1 MSMKVAF
8 VSKSVTK
15 KDLVVVI
22 LDESL
27 EMGPNIIGIDKEYK
41 GIISDSI
48 NSNKLNKT
56 KGSSLTLIANKDKK
70 IQEILIYCIGE
81 IKNFNS
87 DKADRIGGSIFSL
100 ISKSISN
107 LTIYVE
113 PNKKHKIIIEDLA
126 ARIVHGMKLRSY
138 TFFKY
143 KLKNKSKHNF
153 ALNQIEIII
162 KDPSLAKK
170 YYSPLQSL
178 EEGVYLTRNLV
189 SEPANIL
196 TPKTLAEEA
205 EKLKSLGVKVE
216 VLKLAQIKRLKMG
229 ALLGVAMGSA
239 NEPRVVSMTWNG
251 TKNTKSKPEV
261 CFVGKGV
268 TFDTGGI
275 SIKPSGGMQDMK
287 WDMGGSGVVIGL
299 MKALAGRKAKVN
311 ISAVVGLVENMPSG
325 KAQRPGDVVVASSG
339 HSIEVIN
346 TDAEGRLVLADAVT
360 YAINK
365 FKPKR
370 LIDLA
375 TLTGAVIV
383 SLGPQRA
390 GLFSNNDELA
400 NNIFNS
406 GEKTGEKVWR
416 LPVGEEYDDD
426 IKSAIAD
433 MHNVGSG
440 RGAGATS
447 GAKFIEQFVQKIP
460 WAHLDIAG
468 VTWAKSNSELY
479 PAGGTAFGVRLL
491 NTYVKDFFE

>member
-1 MSMKVAF
+1 MSIKVSF
-8 VSKSVTK
+8 VSKSISK
-15 KDLVVVI
+15 KGLLLVI

-27 EMGPNIIGIDKEYK
+27 ELRGNLASLDKEFK
-41 GIISDSI
+41 GIISSAI
-48 NSNKLNKT
+48 KSKSLNTK
-56 KGSSLTLIANKDKK
+56 KGSSLSLFANNGKV
-70 IQEILIYCIGE
+70 IQEILVYYVGS
-81 IKNFNS
+81 IKNYDI
-87 DKADRIGGSIFSL
+87 DKADRIGGGLFSS
-100 ISKSISN
+100 ISKSVSN
-107 LTIYVE
+107 LTIYFE
-113 PNKKHKIIIEDLA
+113 PSKKVKINKEELA
-126 ARIVHGMKLRSY
+126 ARIIHGIKLRSY
-138 TFFKY
+138 TFYKY
-143 KLKNKSKHNF
+143 KLKSKNNFNKSLKE
-153 ALNQIEIII
+153 IEIIT
-162 KDPSLAKK
+162 KDPALAKV
-170 YYSPLQSL
+170 YYSPLKAL

-196 TPKTLAEEA
+196 TPKTLSEEA
-205 EKLKSLGVKVE
+205 SKLKTLGIKVE
-216 VLKLAQIKRLKMG
+216 VLNLAQIKRLKMG

-239 NEPRVVSMTWNG
+239 NEPRVVSMSWNG
-251 TKNTKSKPEV
+251 TKNSKSKPEV

-275 SIKPSGGMQDMK
+275 SIKPSGGMEDMK

-299 MKALAGRKAKVN
+299 MKALAGRKAKVHV
-311 ISAVVGLVENMPSG
+311 SAVVGLVENMPSG
-325 KAQRPGDVVVASSG
+325 KAQRPGDVVIASSG

-365 FKPKR
+365 FTPKR

-400 NNIFNS
+400 NNIFTS

-416 LPVGEEYDDD
+416 MPVGEEYDED
-426 IKSAIAD
+426 IKSDIAD
-433 MHNVGSG
+433 MKNVGSG

-447 GAKFIEQFVQKIP
+447 GAKFIEQFTQNIP

>member
-1 MSMKVAF
+1 MKVSF
-8 VSKSVTK
+8 VSKSLTK

-27 EMGPNIIGIDKEYK
+27 EMGPNIISIDKEYK

-48 NSNKLNKT
+48 NSKKLNKT

-81 IKNFNS
+81 IKNYNS
-87 DKADRIGGSIFSL
+87 EKADRIGGSIFSL

-113 PNKKHKIIIEDLA
+113 PDKKHKIIIEDLA
-126 ARIVHGMKLRSY
+126 ARIVHGIKLRSY

-143 KLKNKSKHNF
+143 KLKNKSKHNI
-153 ALNQIEIII
+153 ALNQIEIIT
-162 KDPSLAKK
+162 KNPSLTKK
-170 YYSPLQSL
+170 YYSPLKSL

-416 LPVGEEYDDD
+416 LPVGEEYDVD
-426 IKSAIAD
+426 IKSDIAD

-447 GAKFIEQFVQKIP
+447 GAKFIEQFVQNIP

-468 VTWAKSNSELY
+468 VTWAKSNSELH

-491 NTYVKDFFE
+491 NTYVKDYFE

>member
-27 EMGPNIIGIDKEYK
+27 EMGPNIIGIDKKYK

-81 IKNFNS
+81 IKNYNS

-153 ALNQIEIII
+153 ALNQIEIIT

-205 EKLKSLGVKVE
+205 EKLKSWV
-216 VLKLAQIKRLKMG
+216 
-229 ALLGVAMGSA
+229 
-239 NEPRVVSMTWNG
+239 
-251 TKNTKSKPEV
+251 
-261 CFVGKGV
+261 
-268 TFDTGGI
+268 
-275 SIKPSGGMQDMK
+275 
-287 WDMGGSGVVIGL
+287 
-299 MKALAGRKAKVN
+299 
-311 ISAVVGLVENMPSG
+311 
-325 KAQRPGDVVVASSG
+325 
-339 HSIEVIN
+339 
-346 TDAEGRLVLADAVT
+346 
-360 YAINK
+360 
-365 FKPKR
+365 
-370 LIDLA
+370 
-375 TLTGAVIV
+375 
-383 SLGPQRA
+383 
-390 GLFSNNDELA
+390 
-400 NNIFNS
+400 
-406 GEKTGEKVWR
+406 
-416 LPVGEEYDDD
+416 
-426 IKSAIAD
+426 
-433 MHNVGSG
+433 
-440 RGAGATS
+440 
-447 GAKFIEQFVQKIP
+447 
-460 WAHLDIAG
+460 
-468 VTWAKSNSELY
+468 
-479 PAGGTAFGVRLL
+479 
-491 NTYVKDFFE
+491 

>member
-1 MSMKVAF
+1 MTFKIFFNSQP
-8 VSKSVTK
+8 KSNK
-15 KDLVVVI
+15 ELLLII
-22 LDESL
+22 LDESKTL
-27 EMGPNIIGIDKEYK
+27 RGNTLFLDKKYD
-41 GIISDSI
+41 GLISNTLKSK
-48 NSNKLNKT
+48 SFNK
-56 KGSSLTLIANKDKK
+56 KGSYKNLYFKK
-70 IQEILIYCIGE
+70 GKEIQNILLYNIGNHKHYN
-81 IKNFNS
+81 IDN
-87 DKADRIGGSIFSL
+87 ADRVGGDIFT
-100 ISKSISN
+100 SISN
-107 LTIYVE
+107 SCISVRIYFE
-113 PNKKHKIIIEDLA
+113 IEKKLKIISEEFA
-126 ARIVHGMKLRSY
+126 ANIMHGIKLRSY
-138 TFFKY
+138 SFNKY
-143 KLKNKSKHNF
+143 KVKTKNKYKKSLKE
-153 ALNQIEIII
+153 IEIVVNNVN
-162 KDPSLAKK
+162 LAKK
-170 YYSPLQSL
+170 FHNPLKAL
-178 EEGVYLTRNLV
+178 EEGVFLTRNLV

-196 TPKTLAEEA
+196 TPVTLAKEA
-205 EKLKSLGVKVE
+205 VKLKALGIKVE
-216 VLKLAQIKRLKMG
+216 VLNLQKIKSLKMG

-251 TKNTKSKPEV
+251 TKNNKSKPEV

-275 SIKPSGGMQDMK
+275 SIKPSGGMEDMK

-299 MKALAGRKAKVN
+299 MKALAGRKAKVHVT
-311 ISAVVGLVENMPSG
+311 AVVGLVENMPSS

-390 GLFSNNDELA
+390 GLFSNNDEIA
-400 NNIFNS
+400 SHIFDS

-416 LPVGEEYDDD
+416 MPVGEEYDDD

-433 MHNVGSG
+433 MKNVGSG

-447 GAKFIEQFVQKIP
+447 GAKFIEQFTQNIP

-468 VTWAKSNSELY
+468 VTWAKSNSSLF
-479 PAGGTAFGVRLL
+479 PTGGTAFGVRLL
-491 NTYVKDFFE
+491 NTYVKDFIE

>member
-1 MSMKVAF
+1 MSMKVSF

-48 NSNKLNKT
+48 NSKKLNKT

-81 IKNFNS
+81 IKNYNS

-126 ARIVHGMKLRSY
+126 ARIVHGIKLRSY

-153 ALNQIEIII
+153 ALNQIEIIT

-170 YYSPLQSL
+170 YYSPLKSL

-447 GAKFIEQFVQKIP
+447 GAKFIEQFVQNIP

-468 VTWAKSNSELY
+468 VTWAKSNSELH

>member
-1 MSMKVAF
+1 MSIKVSF
-8 VSKSVTK
+8 VSKSISK
-15 KDLVVVI
+15 KGLLVAI

-27 EMGPNIIGIDKEYK
+27 ELRGNLASLDKEFK
-41 GIISDSI
+41 GIISSAI
-48 NSNKLNKT
+48 KSKSLNTK
-56 KGSSLTLIANKDKK
+56 KGSSLSLFANNGKV
-70 IQEILIYCIGE
+70 IQEILVYYVGS
-81 IKNFNS
+81 IKNYDI
-87 DKADRIGGSIFSL
+87 DKADRIGGGLFSS
-100 ISKSISN
+100 ISKSVSS
-107 LTIYVE
+107 LTIYFE
-113 PNKKHKIIIEDLA
+113 PSKKVKINKEELA
-126 ARIVHGMKLRSY
+126 ARIIHGIKLRSY
-138 TFFKY
+138 TFYKY
-143 KLKNKSKHNF
+143 KLKSKNNFNKSLKE
-153 ALNQIEIII
+153 IEIIT
-162 KDPSLAKK
+162 KDPALAKV
-170 YYSPLQSL
+170 YYSPLKAL

-196 TPKTLAEEA
+196 TPKTLSEEA
-205 EKLKSLGVKVE
+205 SKLKTLGIKVE
-216 VLKLAQIKRLKMG
+216 VLNLAQIKRLKMG

-239 NEPRVVSMTWNG
+239 NEPRVVSMSWNG
-251 TKNTKSKPEV
+251 TKNSKSKPEV

-275 SIKPSGGMQDMK
+275 SIKPSGGMEDMK

-299 MKALAGRKAKVN
+299 MKALAGRKAKVHV
-311 ISAVVGLVENMPSG
+311 SAVVGLVENMPSG
-325 KAQRPGDVVVASSG
+325 KAQRPGDVVIASSG

-365 FKPKR
+365 FTPKR

-400 NNIFNS
+400 NNIFAS

-416 LPVGEEYDDD
+416 MPVGEEYDED
-426 IKSAIAD
+426 IKSNIAD
-433 MHNVGSG
+433 MKNVGSG

-447 GAKFIEQFVQKIP
+447 GAKFIEQFTQSLP

-468 VTWAKSNSELY
+468 VTWAKGNSELY

-491 NTYVKDFFE
+491 NTYVKDCFE

>member
-1 MSMKVAF
+1 MSVKVSF
-8 VSKSVTK
+8 VSTSVTK
-15 KDLVVVI
+15 KDLVIVI
-22 LDESL
+22 LDESMEL
-27 EMGPNIIGIDKEYK
+27 GKNIASLDKEYN
-41 GIISDSI
+41 GIISSSV
-48 NSNKLNKT
+48 NEKKLNKK
-56 KGSSLTLIANKDKK
+56 KGSSLHLFANKGKN
-70 IQEILIYCIGE
+70 IQEILLYCVGD
-81 IKNFNS
+81 IKNYNI
-87 DKADRIGGSIFSL
+87 DKADRIGGSVFAL
-100 ISKSISN
+100 ISKTISN
-107 LTIYVE
+107 LTIYIE
-113 PNKKHKIIIEDLA
+113 PNKKHKIIHEDLA
-126 ARIVHGMKLRSY
+126 ARIVHGMQLRSY
-138 TFFKY
+138 TFYKY
-143 KLKNKSKHNF
+143 KIKNKNKHNF
-153 ALNQIEIII
+153 ALKEIEIIT
-162 KDPSLAKK
+162 KDSSLAKK
-170 YYSPLQSL
+170 YYAPLKSL

-205 EKLKSLGVKVE
+205 VKLKALGIKVE

-251 TKNTKSKPEV
+251 TKNRNSKPEV

-325 KAQRPGDVVVASSG
+325 KAQRPGDVVIASSG

-426 IKSAIAD
+426 IKSDIAD

-447 GAKFIEQFVQKIP
+447 GAKFIEQFVQNIP

-468 VTWAKSNSELY
+468 VTWAKSSSELY

>member
-1 MSMKVAF
+1 MSMKVSF

-48 NSNKLNKT
+48 NSKKLNKT

-81 IKNFNS
+81 IKNYNS

-126 ARIVHGMKLRSY
+126 ARIVHGIKLRSY

-143 KLKNKSKHNF
+143 KLKNKSKHNI
-153 ALNQIEIII
+153 ALNQIEIIT
-162 KDPSLAKK
+162 KNPSLAKK
-170 YYSPLQSL
+170 YYSPLKSL

-447 GAKFIEQFVQKIP
+447 GAKFIEQFVQNIP

-468 VTWAKSNSELY
+468 VTWAKSNSELH

>member
-1 MSMKVAF
+1 MSIKVSF
-8 VSKSVTK
+8 VSKSISK
-15 KDLVVVI
+15 KGLLLAI

-27 EMGPNIIGIDKEYK
+27 ELRGNLASLDKEFK
-41 GIISDSI
+41 GIISNAIKSK
-48 NSNKLNKT
+48 SLNTK
-56 KGSSLTLIANKDKK
+56 KGSSLSLFANNGKV
-70 IQEILIYCIGE
+70 IQEILVYYVGS
-81 IKNFNS
+81 IKNYDI
-87 DKADRIGGSIFSL
+87 DKADRIGGGLFSS
-100 ISKSISN
+100 ISKSVSN
-107 LTIYVE
+107 LTIYFE
-113 PNKKHKIIIEDLA
+113 PSKKVKINKEELA
-126 ARIVHGMKLRSY
+126 ARIIHGIKLRSY
-138 TFFKY
+138 TFYKY
-143 KLKNKSKHNF
+143 KLKSKNNFNKSLKE
-153 ALNQIEIII
+153 IEIIT
-162 KDPSLAKK
+162 KDPALAKV
-170 YYSPLQSL
+170 YYSPLKAL

-196 TPKTLAEEA
+196 TPKTLSEEA
-205 EKLKSLGVKVE
+205 SKLKTLGIKVE
-216 VLKLAQIKRLKMG
+216 VLNLAQIKRLKMG

-239 NEPRVVSMTWNG
+239 NEPRVVSMSWNG
-251 TKNTKSKPEV
+251 TKNSKSKPEV

-275 SIKPSGGMQDMK
+275 SIKPSGGMEDMK
-287 WDMGGSGVVIGL
+287 WDMGGAGVVIGL
-299 MKALAGRKAKVN
+299 MKALAGRKAKVHV
-311 ISAVVGLVENMPSG
+311 SAVVGLVENMPSG
-325 KAQRPGDVVVASSG
+325 KAQRPGDVVIASSG

-365 FKPKR
+365 FTPKR

-400 NNIFNS
+400 NNIFAS

-416 LPVGEEYDDD
+416 MPVGEEYDKD
-426 IKSAIAD
+426 IKSDIAD
-433 MHNVGSG
+433 MKNVGSG

-447 GAKFIEQFVQKIP
+447 GAKFIEQFTQSLP

-468 VTWAKSNSELY
+468 VTWAKDNSELY

-491 NTYVKDFFE
+491 NTYVKDCFE

>member
-196 TPKTLAEEA
+196 TPKTLAED
-205 EKLKSLGVKVE
+205 
-216 VLKLAQIKRLKMG
+216 
-229 ALLGVAMGSA
+229 GVAMGSA
-239 NEPRVVSMTWNG
+239 NEPRVVSMTWKG

-447 GAKFIEQFVQKIP
+447 GAKFIEQFVQNIP

>member
-1 MSMKVAF
+1 MTFKVSF
-8 VSKSVTK
+8 NSQFKSNI
-15 KDLVVVI
+15 DLILII

-27 EMGPNIIGIDKEYK
+27 KLKGNIALLDKKYG
-41 GIISDSI
+41 GIISGAIKLKSI
-48 NSNKLNKT
+48 NK
-56 KGSSLTLIANKDKK
+56 KGSSTSLHFKNGKEVKEILLYNIGNVENYCINNADIIGGGIFSAISSSCKSVAVCFDIDKK
-70 IQEILIYCIGE
+70 LKI
-81 IKNFNS
+81 NS
-87 DKADRIGGSIFSL
+87 EEF
-100 ISKSISN
+100 
-107 LTIYVE
+107 
-113 PNKKHKIIIEDLA
+113 A
-126 ARIVHGMKLRSY
+126 ARVMHGIKLRSY
-138 TFFKY
+138 SFYKY
-143 KLKNKSKHNF
+143 KLKSKNKYKNS
-153 ALNQIEIII
+153 LNEIQILVNNI
-162 KDPSLAKK
+162 SLAKK
-170 YYSPLQSL
+170 YYNPLQAL
-178 EEGVYLTRNLV
+178 EEGVFLTRNLV

-205 EKLKSLGVKVE
+205 EKLKALGIKVE
-216 VLKLAQIKRLKMG
+216 VLKLPQIKRLKMG

-239 NEPRVVSMTWNG
+239 NDPRVVSMTWNG
-251 TKNTKSKPEV
+251 TKNKKSKPEV

-275 SIKPSGGMQDMK
+275 SIKPSGGMEDMK

-299 MKALAGRKAKVN
+299 MKALAGRKAN
-311 ISAVVGLVENMPSG
+311 AHITAVVGLVENMPSG

-390 GLFSNNDELA
+390 GIFSNHDKLA
-400 NNIFNS
+400 SNIYDS

-416 LPVGEEYDDD
+416 MPVGEEYDDD

-433 MHNVGSG
+433 MKNVGSG

-447 GAKFIEQFVQKIP
+447 GAKFIEQFTQNIP
-460 WAHLDIAG
+460 WLHIDIAG
-468 VTWAKSNSELY
+468 VTWAKSNSALC
-479 PAGGTAFGVRLL
+479 PKGGTGFGVRLL
-491 NTYVKDFFE
+491 NTYVKDFIE

>member
-1 MSMKVAF
+1 MSIKVSFA
-8 VSKSVTK
+8 SKPMTK
-15 KDLVVVI
+15 KDLLIVI

-27 EMGPNIIGIDKEYK
+27 ELGKTIASLDKEYN
-41 GIISDSI
+41 GIISNAI
-48 NSNKLNKT
+48 NSKT
-56 KGSSLTLIANKDKK
+56 LITKKGSSLSLFANKGKT
-70 IQEILIYCIGE
+70 IQEILIYFVGS
-81 IKNFNS
+81 IKNYNIE
-87 DKADRIGGSIFSL
+87 KADRIGGSIFSSIPKT
-100 ISKSISN
+100 ISS
-107 LTIYVE
+107 LTVYYAFNR
-113 PNKKHKIIIEDLA
+113 NKKIINEEFA
-126 ARIVHGMKLRSY
+126 ARIIHGMKLRSY
-138 TFFKY
+138 TFYKY
-143 KLKNKSKHNF
+143 KLKSKNKHHHSLKE
-153 ALNQIEIII
+153 IEIIT

-170 YYSPLQSL
+170 YYSPLKFL
-178 EEGVYLTRNLV
+178 EEGVYLTRDLV
-189 SEPANIL
+189 SEPANVL
-196 TPKTLAEEA
+196 TPIALSEEA
-205 EKLKSLGVKVE
+205 LKLKALGIKVE
-216 VLKLAQIKRLKMG
+216 VLNLSQIKRLKMG
-229 ALLGVAMGSA
+229 ALLGVAMGSS

-251 TKNTKSKPEV
+251 TKNSKSKPEV

-299 MKALAGRKAKVN
+299 MKALAGRKAKVH

-426 IKSAIAD
+426 IKSDIAD

-447 GAKFIEQFVQKIP
+447 GAKFIEQFTQNIP

>member
-1 MSMKVAF
+1 MPMKVSF
-8 VSKSVTK
+8 VSKSLTK

-48 NSNKLNKT
+48 NSKKLNKT

-81 IKNFNS
+81 IKNYNS
-87 DKADRIGGSIFSL
+87 EKADRIGGSIFSL
-100 ISKSISN
+100 IPKSISN

-113 PNKKHKIIIEDLA
+113 PDKKHKIIIEDLA
-126 ARIVHGMKLRSY
+126 ARIVHGIKLRSY

-143 KLKNKSKHNF
+143 KLKNKSKHNI
-153 ALNQIEIII
+153 ALNQIEIIT
-162 KDPSLAKK
+162 KNPSLAKK
-170 YYSPLQSL
+170 YYSPLKSL

-400 NNIFNS
+400 NNIFNC

-416 LPVGEEYDDD
+416 LPVGEEYDAD
-426 IKSAIAD
+426 IKSDIAD

-447 GAKFIEQFVQKIP
+447 GAKFIEQFVQNIP

-468 VTWAKSNSELY
+468 VTWAKSNSELH

>member
-1 MSMKVAF
+1 MTFKVSF
-8 VSKSVTK
+8 SSELKSDT
-15 KDLVVVI
+15 DLTLII

-27 EMGPNIIGIDKEYK
+27 ELIDHITKLDKKYD
-41 GIISDSI
+41 GIISDTVKLKTISKKG
-48 NSNKLNKT
+48 SNKSLYFK
-56 KGSSLTLIANKDKK
+56 KGK
-70 IQEILIYCIGE
+70 EILLYNMGNLKEVSIDNADVVGGE
-81 IKNFNS
+81 
-87 DKADRIGGSIFSL
+87 IFSL
-100 ISKSISN
+100 LPNDAKSV
-107 LTIYVE
+107 TIFFSI
-113 PNKKHKIIIEDLA
+113 NKKFKITHEELA
-126 ARIVHGMKLRSY
+126 TKILHGIKLRSY
-138 TFFKY
+138 TFNKY
-143 KLKNKSKHNF
+143 KLKSKSNYKNS
-153 ALNQIEIII
+153 LKEVKLIV
-162 KDPSLAKK
+162 KDINSAKK
-170 YYSPLQSL
+170 YYSPLKAL
-178 EEGVYLTRNLV
+178 EEGVFLTRNLV

-196 TPKTLAEEA
+196 TPKTLAEQA
-205 EKLKSLGVKVE
+205 EQLKNLGVKVE
-216 VLKLAQIKRLKMG
+216 VLKLPQIKRLKMG

-239 NEPRVVSMTWNG
+239 NEPRVVSMSWNG
-251 TKNTKSKPEV
+251 TNKKSKPEV

-275 SIKPSGGMQDMK
+275 SIKPSGGMEDMK

-311 ISAVVGLVENMPSG
+311 VSAVVGLVENMPSG

-365 FKPKR
+365 FNPKR

-390 GLFSNNDELA
+390 GVFSNNDELA
-400 NNIFNS
+400 SNIFNS

-416 LPVGEEYDDD
+416 MPVGKEYDDD

-433 MHNVGSG
+433 MKNVGSG

-447 GAKFIEQFVQKIP
+447 GAKFIEQFTQDIP
-460 WAHLDIAG
+460 WAHIDIAG
-468 VTWAKSNSELY
+468 VTWSKSNSKLY
-479 PAGGTAFGVRLL
+479 PTGGTGFGVRLL
-491 NTYVKDFFE
+491 NTYIKDFIE

>member
-1 MSMKVAF
+1 MSMKVSF
-8 VSKSVTK
+8 VSKSATK

-22 LDESL
+22 LDESFEL
-27 EMGPNIIGIDKEYK
+27 GPNITIIDKEYN
-41 GIISDSI
+41 GIISHAI
-48 NSNKLNKT
+48 NSKKLNKI
-56 KGSSLTLIANKDKK
+56 KGSSLVLLANKDKK

-81 IKNFNS
+81 VKNYNI
-87 DKADRIGGSIFSL
+87 DKADRIGGSLFSL
-100 ISKSISN
+100 ITKSISN
-107 LTIYVE
+107 LTIYLE

-153 ALNQIEIII
+153 ALNQVEIIT

-170 YYSPLQSL
+170 YYSPLKSL

-196 TPKTLAEEA
+196 TPKALAEEA

-346 TDAEGRLVLADAVT
+346 TDAEGRLVLADAIT

-426 IKSAIAD
+426 IKSDIAD

-447 GAKFIEQFVQKIP
+447 GAKFIEQFVQNIP

-468 VTWAKSNSELY
+468 VTWAKSNSELH
-479 PAGGTAFGVRLL
+479 PVGGTAFGVRLL
-491 NTYVKDFFE
+491 NTYVRDFFE